1 MRKLDRKIQKKVIAK
16 RYVDII
22 MRRVEKGI
30 GAMSKVKS
38 GRQSNLELLRILA
51 MCMIIC
57 CHFVTYNNFGP
68 TNMFSDKTLAL
79 SMLRLGGKLGV
90 VLFVM
95 ITGYFMLNKTFKWQ
109 RIIDLSRQTVYFSV
123 LVAVLAYAFAGTK
136 PDLLDVFR
144 MMFPLIM
151 ENYWFP
157 TDFAVILILSPVLN
171 KLVYTVD
178 KKTMT
183 LGLAGLIFLIG
194 LPIIVPSMKNAVI
207 GLILAYVLG
216 ACVLKY
222 DLKVSNVKL
231 VLLLILVG
239 VLTTAVTG
247 LLLTSAHS
255 STFISG
261 FRLFFVTGFNVSA
274 YASALII
281 FLLFRQWNF
290 GNIKIIKTVAST
302 TFGVYL
308 FHDSRAFRMYMWHDI
323 INPAQ
328 WHGVRLIIGLFL
340 TVIGIFIVGMMLDL
354 IRQYIGMALKKVV
367 EYAKT
372 NNKPESIIEKRSVI

>member
-1 MRKLDRKIQKKVIAK
+1 
-16 RYVDII
+16 

-216 ACVLKY
+216 ACVQKY

-290 GNIKIIKTVAST
+290 GNIKIINTVAST

>member
-1 MRKLDRKIQKKVIAK
+1 MRQKIQKKVIAK
-16 RYVDII
+16 RYVDIF

-136 PDLLDVFR
+136 PDLLGVFR

-157 TDFAVILILSPVLN
+157 TDFAVILILSPALN
-171 KLVYTVD
+171 KLVNTVD

-183 LGLAGLIFLIG
+183 LGLAGLIVLIG
-194 LPIIVPSMKNAVI
+194 FPLIVPDMKNAII

-216 ACVLKY
+216 AYIQKY
-222 DLKVSNVKL
+222 DLKISSIK
-231 VLLLILVG
+231 LLLLLVLVG
-239 VLTTAVTG
+239 VVTTAVTG
-247 LLLTSAHS
+247 LLLTASHS
-255 STFISG
+255 SAFISG
-261 FRLFFVTGFNVSA
+261 FRLFFVTGFNASA
-274 YASALII
+274 YASAVLI

-290 GNIKIIKTVAST
+290 GNIKIINAIAST

-328 WHGVRLIIGLFL
+328 WHGPKLVVGLFL
-340 TVIGIFIVGMMLDL
+340 TVIGIFVVGMFLDL
-354 IRQYIGMALKKVV
+354 LRQYVELLVKRIIDRIHLKQKQIDITEIV
-367 EYAKT
+367 
-372 NNKPESIIEKRSVI
+372 